1 MTGQLIDHLFV
12 QALTIDRSFVCAS
25 AYNDNDLA
33 NYGIQSPNQLKQ
45 SKKIGVR
52 NYSNTCKPVQS
63 PERPQH
69 RDDDNE
75 SAITRCTAPQCNPS
89 PRSCPPAAAQTPP
102 RTRCSSHTT
111 RTSPGTRTRR
121 RRCSCT
127 PSVPRGSRPGATP
140 STARLTVRGWLTA
153 LATTTADSSWH
164 NLGATPG
171 RSCTHRHSS
180 CFARRWTQRLRHRHR
195 HTATA
200 RTSTIP
206 NLTLQRAV
214 PT

>member
-1 MTGQLIDHLFV
+1 MQYRRHLPYELRNLLPSSATAKRQGLELQQHMQTSAVPKTTPTTDDH
-12 QALTIDRSFVCAS
+12 A
-25 AYNDNDLA
+25 
-33 NYGIQSPNQLKQ
+33 
-45 SKKIGVR
+45 
-52 NYSNTCKPVQS
+52 
-63 PERPQH
+63 
-69 RDDDNE
+69 
-75 SAITRCTAPQCNPS
+75 AITRCTAPHCSPS